1 MRDYFFPPLFLPF
14 FIFLILLPLSLLIF
28 VFATSQ
34 VFQLLFGLT
43 YNQAVTV
50 FLLIVIGS
58 LMNIPLYSKEG
69 GFVERRHSFFGIMYS
84 TRERSRITVAVNVG
98 GCILPSLLSIKLL
111 TQIPYSVWLPVF
123 IITSLIIYFYARP
136 VQGVGIAV
144 PTFIPPV
151 TASLIGYTALLMF
164 GQPIYMLPQLA
175 FSTGI
180 LSALFGADILHLKD
194 IDKIGSGVMSIGG
207 AGTFDG
213 IFLTGVFA
221 VVFSILLI

>member
-14 FIFLILLPLSLLIF
+14 FIFLILLPLFLLIF

-50 FLLIVIGS
+50 FLLIVMGS

-69 GFVERRHSFFGIMYS
+69 EIVEKRYSFFGLMYS

-98 GCILPSLLSIKLL
+98 GCILPAILSIRLL
-111 TQIPYSVWLPVF
+111 TQIPFSIWIPVF
-123 IITSLIIYFYARP
+123 IVNSLVIYMYARP

-151 TASLIGYTALLMF
+151 TASLIGYIALAIF
-164 GQPIYMLPQLA
+164 GQSIHMLPQLA
-175 FSTGI
+175 FSTGV

-194 IDKIGSGVMSIGG
+194 LDKIGSGVMSIGG